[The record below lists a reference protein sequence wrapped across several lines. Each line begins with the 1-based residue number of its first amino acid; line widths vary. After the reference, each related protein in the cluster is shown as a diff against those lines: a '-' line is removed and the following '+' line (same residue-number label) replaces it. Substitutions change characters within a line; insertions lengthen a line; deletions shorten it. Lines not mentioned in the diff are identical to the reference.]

1 MIFLHFRETRN
12 DKSLSHTLALV
23 MNTGL
28 LILTVHHQW
37 YRPLDDQQAHRMQ
50 LWGTR
55 RTIQI
60 VSLRTAD

>member
-50 LWGTR
+50 LFG
-55 RTIQI
+55 
-60 VSLRTAD
+60 A